1 MPMLAHIRGEF
12 FKATWAF
19 HVCTSYNYLLGL
31 LALSPSFSP
40 PPIVKVFSGKYRFI
54 MPAPAHVQADTLDR
68 FIAGWRKWTP
78 EDWMATWSSD
88 CVQVMLPLSLGIP
101 PKSVG
106 EVKGILPKLM
116 EIVTNYEVRGSLN
129 A

>member
-1 MPMLAHIRGEF
+1 MF
-12 FKATWAF
+12 
-19 HVCTSYNYLLGL
+19 CTIYN
-31 LALSPSFSP
+31 SPSDFWRLPLPSP
-40 PPIVKVFSGKYRFI
+40 PRLVKVFSEKYRFI

-101 PKSVG
+101 PKSVA

-116 EIVTNYEVRGSLN
+116 EIVTNYEVRGSFN

>member
-1 MPMLAHIRGEF
+1 
-12 FKATWAF
+12 
-19 HVCTSYNYLLGL
+19 
-31 LALSPSFSP
+31 
-40 PPIVKVFSGKYRFI
+40 

-101 PKSVG
+101 PKSVA

-129 A
+129 ALFAPPTFFLSLQRPISLSYSAN